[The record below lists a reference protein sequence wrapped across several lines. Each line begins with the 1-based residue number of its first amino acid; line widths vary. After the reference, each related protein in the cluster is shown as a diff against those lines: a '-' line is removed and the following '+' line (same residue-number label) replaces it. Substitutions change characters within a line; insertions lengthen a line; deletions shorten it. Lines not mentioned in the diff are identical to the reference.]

1 MPPFAP
7 RRARGSFIAATARA
21 ENPDWIDAKLNIEP
35 IENAENSEPIETKE
49 PIESREPAE
58 PIDSTEPDEPM
69 ERIDPTEPMERMEPE
84 KPIDRSEPPLLSWP
98 GFFAMRALCN
108 AGRSRR
114 NVGGD

>member
-35 IENAENSEPIETKE
+35 IEPE
-49 PIESREPAE
+49 
-58 PIDSTEPDEPM
+58 EPM
-69 ERIDPTEPMERMEPE
+69 LS
-84 KPIDRSEPPLLSWP
+84 SEPPLFTWP

-114 NVGGD
+114 NVGGA